1 MRDVYSQKQVKIGP
15 IDVRDGEKLYSE
27 SNVKDDVTFTI
38 YNSTLQKINQ
48 VVTTK
53 DGKLSEL
60 TLTEDFNYIFM
71 VLDNGSERS
80 QRRMNR
86 CYIWIHDGKMLDI
99 KSYEKNLSESKKYNK
114 GKDVTDRVRLSCYNE
129 ITQLR
134 VFDKDNDEDT
144 SRLDANKNAPKE
156 TKELGN
162 IFVYYKGKPVGEG
175 VNIIFT
181 SDRETVEAKTD
192 ANGKVHPVLLE
203 DVNYMVSTDDSR
215 YDIEPFPIAAKDKSE
230 YELGR
235 YFYDHSTCHRVGLR
249 YEAPNEKGEIQ
260 IMADEPITLLDKGQ
274 AHKHDKP
281 LTSLSGNVTVEGMQ
295 FKDIVLLDRKVNRDI
310 PELGEKDY
318 RVMDITTVNP
328 HRGEICKLASGDFTV
343 TTSSFGRTVDNVYR
357 IDANGA
363 LQKCDFE
370 QKDGKVRF
378 HVNALPAESVVLEYS
393 NEINPVLKLSATV
406 YTYNGKVRKPS
417 VAVKAGEKTFSAS
430 EFAVKYSGG
439 RKNVGNYSVT
449 VAMKGKYTGKKTVT
463 FRINPKGTA
472 VQKLTKGRKQMKVTW
487 KAQKT
492 QVSGYR
498 IQYSTSSKFKKDT
511 HIKTV
516 KSYKTKSLKVKKLK
530 AKKKY
535 YVRIQ
540 TYKTVGG
547 IKYYSGWSKTKSVKT
562 K

>member
-363 LQKCDFE
+363 PQKCDFE

-472 VQKLTKGRKQMKVTW
+472 VQKLTKGRKLMKVTW

-547 IKYYSGWSKTKSVKT
+547 IKYYSGWSKAKSVKT